1 MLENELR
8 ATRERLQTTVE
19 EMETNN
25 EELQATNEELIAS
38 NEELQSTN
46 EELNSVNEELYTVN
60 GEYQAKIAELTELTA
75 DMNNLLEATEVH
87 TLFLDR
93 ELRVRRFT
101 PKVAE
106 TFNLMPQDIGR
117 RFDTFSHSL
126 KEERL
131 PEELRRVL
139 DTGITVEREV
149 SDRGGRMFFL
159 RILPYRADESV
170 DGVVLTLIDISALRR
185 AQEKLAASEERYR
198 TLVRSITAIL
208 WTADPEGN
216 FVIPQTEWESYT

>member
-1 MLENELR
+1 VRVMVSPIDDTTRQNDSWVVSFQTEPAEIADPTRAASSSSASSDQRPSEMVDLLKERVAMLENELR
-8 ATRERLQTTVE
+8 ATRESLQTTVE

-101 PKVAE
+101 PKVGE
-106 TFNLMPQDIGR
+106 TFNLMPQDVGR
-117 RFDTFSHSL
+117 RFEAFSHSL
-126 KEERL
+126 KE
-131 PEELRRVL
+131 
-139 DTGITVEREV
+139 D
-149 SDRGGRMFFL
+149 
-159 RILPYRADESV
+159 
-170 DGVVLTLIDISALRR
+170 
-185 AQEKLAASEERYR
+185 
-198 TLVRSITAIL
+198 
-208 WTADPEGN
+208 
-216 FVIPQTEWESYT
+216 